1 MLSRAHGCVAWCCD
15 WVVLRLGGALR
26 DLPYI
31 RTSLRLALEPLP
43 FLVLILD
50 ALSSSKAMYNVT
62 NWSFHITLLTS
73 ANAGKEDKASRL
85 KRAQDLYRQAQF
97 IVEQHGDVQQSGV
110 LILKALAEERKAEN
124 TGLQL
129 INVIKY
135 RPKTKL
141 DFSFRS

>member
-1 MLSRAHGCVAWCCD
+1 M
-15 WVVLRLGGALR
+15 VLRLGGALR
-26 DLPYI
+26 DRPYI
-31 RTSLRLALEPLP
+31 RSSLRLALEPLP

-50 ALSSSKAMYNVT
+50 ALSLSKAMYNVT
-62 NWSFHITLLTS
+62 NWTNHITLLTS
-73 ANAGKEDKASRL
+73 ANGGKEDKASRL
-85 KRAQDLYRQAQF
+85 KRARDLYRQAQF
-97 IVEQHGDVQQSGV
+97 IVEQHGDVQQSGI

>member
-1 MLSRAHGCVAWCCD
+1 MFS
-15 WVVLRLGGALR
+15 
-26 DLPYI
+26 
-31 RTSLRLALEPLP
+31 
-43 FLVLILD
+43 
-50 ALSSSKAMYNVT
+50 
-62 NWSFHITLLTS
+62 NWTIHITLLTS
-73 ANAGKEDKASRL
+73 ATAGKEDKASRL
-85 KRAQDLYRQAQF
+85 KKAQDLYRQAQF

-135 RPKTKL
+135 RAKTKL